1 MGIERTTKAQ
11 ILFIDDEPKVL
22 DSIRRSL
29 RRSRMGWEFFSS
41 NSVDQGLM
49 EAERIQPDLI
59 VTDMSMPG
67 KSGLDLI
74 RGVRSMPE
82 LSATPII
89 MLTGDADVDLK
100 RKALDL
106 GALDLINKPMK
117 QDDLI
122 ARIASALRLRFA
134 ELELREMNQRLEEI
148 VTERTADLEFS
159 RYEIVWR
166 LAKAGQLRDGDTGE
180 HLYRVAMISKVIA
193 LHVGFSDTEADDL
206 FYASAL
212 HDIGKIG
219 IPDSILLKQGKL
231 TDAER
236 EQNEQHCV
244 LGHRILS
251 DDLDVPS
258 ARKARNPLLGAA
270 AEIAMAHHE
279 RWDGDGYPNGI
290 SGTDIPHVA
299 RIVAVADVMDA
310 LCSVRPYKPAMNPG
324 VALRQIKQSTG
335 SHFDPS
341 VVSALESVFESVE
354 KLYTDTPTALASEKD
369 AA

>member
-29 RRSRMGWEFFSS
+29 RRSRMEWEFYSA
-41 NSVDQGLM
+41 NSVDHGLL
-49 EAERIQPDLI
+49 EAERIHPDLI

-67 KSGLDLI
+67 KTGLDLI

-82 LSATPII
+82 LSATPIV

-106 GALDLINKPMK
+106 GALDLINKPIK

-148 VTERTADLEFS
+148 VTARTADLEYS

-166 LAKAGQLRDGDTGE
+166 LAKAGQLRDVDTGG

-193 LHVGFSDTEADDL
+193 LDMGASTNEADDL

-236 EQNEQHCV
+236 DQIEQHCV
-244 LGHRILS
+244 LGYHILS
-251 DDLDVPS
+251 DDLDVPTI
-258 ARKARNPLLGAA
+258 RKAINPVLETA
-270 AEIAMAHHE
+270 AEIAIAHHE
-279 RWDGDGYPNGI
+279 RWDGAGYPNGI
-290 SGTDIPHVA
+290 SGTEIPHAA

-310 LCSVRPYKPAMNPG
+310 LCSVRPYKPAMIPEA
-324 VALRQIKQSTG
+324 ALRQIKQSTG

-341 VVSALESVFESVE
+341 VVSALESVFEVVE
-354 KLYTDTPTALASEKD
+354 QLYANSPKRSTSEKE